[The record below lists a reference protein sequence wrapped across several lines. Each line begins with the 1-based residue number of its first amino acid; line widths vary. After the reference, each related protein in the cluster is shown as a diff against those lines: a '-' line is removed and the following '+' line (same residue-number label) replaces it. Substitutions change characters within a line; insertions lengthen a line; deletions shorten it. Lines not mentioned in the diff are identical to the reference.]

1 MNKPLN
7 IGIIGGGITGLVLG
21 YYFSKNGHR
30 STIFEKDSEPGGLL
44 SAVKICGRPLEKYYH
59 HIFNSDK
66 YTVELFKDLVLSEQ
80 IEWFRSSIGVFLKE
94 KSYPFSTSLD
104 LLRFPHLSFLS
115 KLRSGLATIFLQHY
129 KNWNNLKNIKASDW
143 IKKYMGE
150 EVWQTLWQP
159 LFQGKFGEHFNDIAM
174 SWFWSRIHA
183 RSAAKF
189 MGRETLGYP
198 KNSYKEIIDK
208 LIDEIIKNQGRI
220 LVNKPIETILVEENQ
235 KINLISESEIHNF
248 DLVISTVAP
257 PLLASFLSDDFRDFK
272 KQLRQIVYL
281 GNISAILVL
290 KEKLTDYYWT
300 NILDRDFSFTGIIE
314 HTNLVDSA
322 RYQNKHIVYISHYTP
337 LDSEYF
343 VADSKDLLNQYLD
356 DLEKI
361 NPRVKATLEDAV
373 VFKAPYAQPVITS
386 DYPYETLEF
395 RTPIK
400 NLYQLSMAQIFPED
414 RGVDSAT
421 REAKKLVDLILTI

>member
-1 MNKPLN
+1 MKSLN

-21 YYFSKNGHR
+21 YYLSKNGHR
-30 STIFEKDSEPGGLL
+30 PTIFEKDSEPGGLL
-44 SAVKICGRPLEKYYH
+44 STVKICGRPLEKYYH

-66 YTVELFKDLVLSEQ
+66 YTVELFKDLALSEQ
-80 IEWFRSSIGVFLKE
+80 IEWLRSSIGVFLKE

-129 KNWNNLKNIKASDW
+129 KNWKNLKNIKASDW
-143 IKKYMGE
+143 IRKYMGE
-150 EVWQTLWQP
+150 EVWQILWQP
-159 LFQGKFGEHFNDIAM
+159 LFQGKFGEYFNDIAM

-198 KNSYKEIIDK
+198 KSSYQEIIDRLVK
-208 LIDEIIKNQGRI
+208 KISQNNGKIFSKTPVERLALNNSKNIDIVAGGG
-220 LVNKPIETILVEENQ
+220 LY
-235 KINLISESEIHNF
+235 NF
-248 DLVISTVAP
+248 DLVISTIAP
-257 PLLASFLSDDFRDFK
+257 PLFSQLLPDNFKEYKQQLSSV
-272 KQLRQIVYL
+272 IYL
-281 GNISAILVL
+281 GNISTILIL

-300 NILDRDFSFTGIIE
+300 NILDRDISFAGIIE

-322 RYQNKHIVYISHYTP
+322 RYQNKHIVYISHYAP
-337 LDSEYF
+337 SDSEYF
-343 VADSKDLLNQYLD
+343 VANNKDLLNQYLN

-361 NPRVKATLEDAV
+361 NPRVKAILEDAV
-373 VFKAPYAQPVITS
+373 VFRAPYAQPVITS

-414 RGVDSAT
+414 RGVDSAI
-421 REAKKLVDLILTI
+421 REAKKLVNLILTI